1 MSKDLTRVVA
11 FWFIALSLVGIS
23 IGLKGLLWP
32 SIFCIVLTVF
42 FFGINLKED
51 PLLRLIFIS
60 LIFLPGLT
68 IPLNSHSDLILYS
81 DRLRISYVLL
91 LPLVLAY
98 IVKNIHIILSNS
110 RILLPVV
117 LLVFQIF
124 FHVYYNNIISTF
136 QIIQEFI
143 YVFGVITIMQKS
155 RRVEW
160 LINKQVS
167 IFILAMFSLDVLV
180 TQLGIV
186 PWTTSYRGGLQG
198 LFFAHELSYA
208 SFLLFVLVLFRFHL
222 DRNLSYLI
230 VLLLLGYMLLETNI
244 KSSVFAVAVLGL
256 VDYLWG
262 YKRTTYL
269 LSGMALIYLFID
281 FQEFSSLVSRV
292 GTIVFYGYVY
302 LNESVMF
309 GLAPGF
315 MFYEMRANLSEVV
328 FTNYAN
334 AFDGVLAW
342 NVALLDEARRRS
354 SYQVMDPFMVH
365 NGFLGFIFA
374 YGLIGMYFV
383 IKIFKKFQL
392 NNRYKTLLF
401 LCMSIMMFLHT
412 KVYILELVILV
423 NSNFLFYES
432 SYSSGGLGN
441 PTK

>member
-1 MSKDLTRVVA
+1 MSKDLTRIVA

-32 SIFCIVLTVF
+32 SIFCVVLMVF
-42 FFGINLKED
+42 FFGIYLKED
-51 PLLRLIFIS
+51 SLLRLIFIS
-60 LIFLPGLT
+60 LIFLPGFT
-68 IPLNSHSDLILYS
+68 IPLDFHSDQTLDS
-81 DRLRISYVLL
+81 DRLRISFVLF
-91 LPLVLAY
+91 LPLVSAY
-98 IVKNIHIILSNS
+98 IIKNIHIIISKF
-110 RILLPVV
+110 RILLPIV
-117 LLVFQIF
+117 LLVFQIL
-124 FHVYYNNIISTF
+124 FHALSDNVFSSF
-136 QIIQEFI
+136 QVIQEFI
-143 YVFGVITIMQKS
+143 YVFGIITIMQKS

-160 LINKQVS
+160 LIDKQVS
-167 IFILAMFSLDVLV
+167 LFILVMFSLDVLV

-186 PWTTSYRGGLQG
+186 PWTTSYRGGIQG

-222 DRNLSYLI
+222 GRNLSYLI
-230 VLLLLGYMLLETNI
+230 VLFLVAYMLLETNI
-244 KSSVFAVAVLGL
+244 KSAVFVLVVLGL

-262 YKRTTYL
+262 VKRVIYL
-269 LSGMALIYLFID
+269 LSGMALVYLLMGI
-281 FQEFSSLVSRV
+281 QEYSSLISRA
-292 GTIVFYGYVY
+292 GTILFYSYIY

-315 MFYEMRANLSEVV
+315 IFHEMRANLSEVV

-334 AFDGVLAW
+334 LFDGI
-342 NVALLDEARRRS
+342 VAGNTAIFDEVRNRI

-374 YGLIGMYFV
+374 YGLMGMYFV
-383 IKIFKKFQL
+383 IKIFKKFKL

-401 LCMSIMMFLHT
+401 LAMAIMMFLHT
-412 KVYILELVILV
+412 KVYILELVILA

-432 SYSSGGLGN
+432 SYSSRGLGN